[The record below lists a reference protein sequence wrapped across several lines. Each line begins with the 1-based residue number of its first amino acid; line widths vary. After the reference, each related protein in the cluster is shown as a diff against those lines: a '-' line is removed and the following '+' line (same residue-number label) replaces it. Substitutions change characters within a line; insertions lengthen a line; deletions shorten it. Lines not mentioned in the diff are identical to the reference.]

1 MQLGSKLIYYLIF
14 FATGIK
20 TPIKCKKNFFFS
32 RKRCENR
39 VNNKKVVYLKR
50 LFVEKKNTLKKLM
63 I

>member
-14 FATGIK
+14 FAIGIK
-20 TPIKCKKNFFFS
+20 TPIKCKKNFFLVKKS
-32 RKRCENR
+32 VKIELIT
-39 VNNKKVVYLKR
+39 KKVVYLKR

>member
-20 TPIKCKKNFFFS
+20 TPIKCKKNFFLVE
-32 RKRCENR
+32 KGVKIELIT
-39 VNNKKVVYLKR
+39 KKVVYLKR